1 MIENGKQKTLLVGLS
16 IALFIIIGISL
27 AWLSQQTAFTDQPS
41 LWFIAFLAFAAGL
54 SMIVLPCTL
63 PLVFVIIPLCAGKGY
78 KKGFIMTLL
87 FGLGLTI
94 TITVYGLILAS
105 LGKYFGLSRGSLWLF
120 LIVGVVAYV
129 FGLYELKILKLKLPA
144 AAMPKIVQKGGDYW
158 KSFGTG
164 LMLGNVGIACPNPLF
179 YVLLVYIAALPDP
192 ATGAFV
198 AFLHGLGRATPLIL
212 MGVLAIL
219 GIETTRFVVEKRVAI
234 EKLTGYGLIIFA
246 AFVLVA
252 WIFKTPGFWIFKT
265 PPNIKAWLVFIGLSI
280 LPALFVYFKGKKN
293 KKRKK

>member
-1 MIENGKQKTLLVGLS
+1 MMENGKQKTFLVGLS
-16 IALFIIIGISL
+16 ITLFIVMGVSL
-27 AWLSQQTAFTDQPS
+27 AWLSQQTAFADQPG

-63 PLVFVIIPLCAGKGY
+63 PLVFVIIPMCAGKGY
-78 KKGFIMTLL
+78 KKGFTMTLL

-94 TITVYGLILAS
+94 TITIYGLILAS
-105 LGKYFGLSRGSLWLF
+105 LGRYFGLSRGSLWLF
-120 LIVGVVAYV
+120 LIVGVIAYV
-129 FGLYELKILKLKLPA
+129 FGRYELKILKLKLPA

-192 ATGAFV
+192 FTGAFV
-198 AFLHGLGRATPLIL
+198 AALHGIGRAVPLIL
-212 MGVLAIL
+212 MSILAIL
-219 GIETTRFVVEKRVAI
+219 GIQTTRFVVEKRVSI
-234 EKLTGYGLIIFA
+234 EKITGYALIVFA

-252 WIFKTPGFWIFKT
+252 FFFKMPGFWIFQT
-265 PPNIKAWLVFIGLSI
+265 PPNIKAWLVFIGLSV
-280 LPALFVYFKGKKN
+280 LPALFVYFKTKKSK
-293 KKRKK
+293 KKRK